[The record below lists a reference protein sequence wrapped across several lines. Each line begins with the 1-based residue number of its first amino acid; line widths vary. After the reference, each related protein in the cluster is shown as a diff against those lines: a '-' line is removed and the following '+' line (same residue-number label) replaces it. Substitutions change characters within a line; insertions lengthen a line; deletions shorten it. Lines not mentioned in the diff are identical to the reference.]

1 LVRIPDLI
9 GKTEIEA
16 ELALEEVGLKL
27 GEKLIGN
34 DPNQIEG
41 TVFKQL
47 PEKNAQIQRGASVTI
62 TINRIISGN
71 LIQVPNFIGRS
82 LTEVR
87 AELGALGLSFNKAV
101 SAQDKFY
108 PEGAITDQDPPP
120 SISVPQGTAM
130 TFFVS
135 SGPTHK

>member
-27 GEKLIGN
+27 GEKLTGSN
-34 DPNQIEG
+34 PNQIEG
-41 TVFKQL
+41 TVIKQL

-82 LTEVR
+82 LTDIR
-87 AELGALGLSFNKAV
+87 AELSALGLSFNKAV
-101 SAQDKFY
+101 SAPDNIY
-108 PEGAITDQDPPP
+108 PEGTITNQDPAP
-120 SISVPQGTAM
+120 SITVPQGTAM